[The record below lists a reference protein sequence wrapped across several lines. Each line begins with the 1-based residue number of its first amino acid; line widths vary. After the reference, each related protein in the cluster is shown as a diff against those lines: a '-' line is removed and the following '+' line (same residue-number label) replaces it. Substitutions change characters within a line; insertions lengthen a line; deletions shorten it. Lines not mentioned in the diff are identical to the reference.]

1 MRSVAYV
8 VAILA
13 AAGIMYF
20 IATSPDQRA
29 ADQVADTT
37 EHHTAS
43 VSAAGSVSA
52 DAAIEDVS
60 AESIVPEAEVKT
72 ASLTMNV
79 PEMHCP
85 FACYPS
91 VKKNLEERDDVMA
104 VELAP
109 QKEEGVI
116 DNPQVIV
123 TYKEGFD
130 AEQAIAMLEAAGF
143 AGSTVVDQ

>member
-1 MRSVAYV
+1 MRSTAYA

-13 AAGIMYF
+13 AAGIMYYF
-20 IATSPDQRA
+20 ATSPDVA
-29 ADQVADTT
+29 GPDAPVDQANVT
-37 EHHTAS
+37 EAT
-43 VSAAGSVSA
+43 
-52 DAAIEDVS
+52 
-60 AESIVPEAEVKT
+60 T

-91 VKKNLEERDDVMA
+91 VKKNLEERTDVVS

-123 TYKEGFD
+123 TYKEGF
-130 AEQAIAMLEAAGF
+130 EPESAIAQLDKAGF
-143 AGSTVVDQ
+143 SGSTVAGE

>member
-1 MRSVAYV
+1 MRSVAYAA
-8 VAILA
+8 AILA

-20 IATSPDQRA
+20 IATGPTKPSGDAAAASQDPAPVVTESIAIESEA
-29 ADQVADTT
+29 ADSTT
-37 EHHTAS
+37 
-43 VSAAGSVSA
+43 G
-52 DAAIEDVS
+52 DVD
-60 AESIVPEAEVKT
+60 IKT

-91 VKKNLEERDDVMA
+91 VKENLEKQDDVIS

-116 DNPQVIV
+116 DNRQVIV

-130 AEQAIAMLEAAGF
+130 PKKAIAVLDSVGF
-143 AGSTVVDQ
+143 AGSSVAKQ

>member
-1 MRSVAYV
+1 MRSFAYCA
-8 VAILA
+8 AILA

-20 IATSPDQRA
+20 ITMTPPQPAT
-29 ADQVADTT
+29 
-37 EHHTAS
+37 ETAS
-43 VSAAGSVSA
+43 PAA
-52 DAAIEDVS
+52 S
-60 AESIVPEAEVKT
+60 AETSTPIASDADIKT

-85 FACYPS
+85 VMCYPS

-116 DNPQVIV
+116 DNPQIIV

-130 AEQAIAMLEAAGF
+130 ADKAIAMLDSVGF
-143 AGSTVVDQ
+143 AGTTVVKE

>member
-1 MRSVAYV
+1 MRSLAYA

-20 IATSPDQRA
+20 ITVSPDASSDAQPA
-29 ADQVADTT
+29 ASESVAS
-37 EHHTAS
+37 ESVAS
-43 VSAAGSVSA
+43 
-52 DAAIEDVS
+52 ITPQTDVN
-60 AESIVPEAEVKT
+60 T
-72 ASLTMNV
+72 ASLTLNV

-91 VKKNLEERDDVMA
+91 VKKSLEQRDDVVA

-116 DNPQVIV
+116 DNRQVIV
-123 TYKEGFD
+123 TYREGFD
-130 AEQAIAMLEAAGF
+130 PQQAIASLKSDGF
-143 AGSTVVDQ
+143 DGSSVATTP

>member
-1 MRSVAYV
+1 MRSLAYGA
-8 VAILA
+8 AILA
-13 AAGIMYF
+13 AAGIMFF
-20 IATSPDQRA
+20 IARTPSETSPDTPPVA
-29 ADQVADTT
+29 A
-37 EHHTAS
+37 S
-43 VSAAGSVSA
+43 
-52 DAAIEDVS
+52 AAIE
-60 AESIVPEAEVKT
+60 ATTSIVPGAEIKT

-91 VKKNLEERDDVMA
+91 VKKNLETRDDVMT

-130 AEQAIAMLEAAGF
+130 SDKAIAMLESVGF
-143 AGSTVVDQ
+143 GGSSVVNQ

>member
-1 MRSVAYV
+1 MRSIAYA

-13 AAGIMYF
+13 AAGIMYYV
-20 IATSPDQRA
+20 AMSPDAPAPDAPVAQEDI
-29 ADQVADTT
+29 ADVT
-37 EHHTAS
+37 
-43 VSAAGSVSA
+43 
-52 DAAIEDVS
+52 
-60 AESIVPEAEVKT
+60 T

-91 VKKNLEERDDVMA
+91 IKKNLEERADVVS

-123 TYKEGFD
+123 TYKSGF
-130 AEQAIAMLEAAGF
+130 EPESAIAQLDKAGF
-143 AGSTVVDQ
+143 SGSTVVSE

>member
-1 MRSVAYV
+1 MRSAAYA
-8 VAILA
+8 VAILV

-20 IATSPDQRA
+20 IATSPTEPVAAPNDQS
-29 ADQVADTT
+29 VAV
-37 EHHTAS
+37 A
-43 VSAAGSVSA
+43 
-52 DAAIEDVS
+52 S
-60 AESIVPEAEVKT
+60 AESASAESASAESDSSIVPDADVKMDSLT
-72 ASLTMNV
+72 LASLTLNV

-91 VKKNLEERDDVMA
+91 VKKNLEKRDDVTA

-123 TYKEGFD
+123 TYKPGFD
-130 AEQAIAMLEAAGF
+130 ADQAIAMLEAAGF
-143 AGSTVVDQ
+143 SGSSVAGE

>member
-1 MRSVAYV
+1 MRSVAYG

-20 IATSPDQRA
+20 LTVTPAKP
-29 ADQVADTT
+29 V
-37 EHHTAS
+37 
-43 VSAAGSVSA
+43 
-52 DAAIEDVS
+52 
-60 AESIVPEAEVKT
+60 AESSQAVTPAAVEPSTSIDPDTEVTT
-72 ASLTMNV
+72 ASLTLNV

-91 VKKNLEERDDVMA
+91 VKKNLETRGDVMA

-130 AEQAIAMLEAAGF
+130 AKEAIAMLEAAGF
-143 AGSTVVDQ
+143 SGSTVVEQ

>member
-1 MRSVAYV
+1 MRSIAYGA
-8 VAILA
+8 AILA

-20 IATSPDQRA
+20 IMSTPNEPA
-29 ADQVADTT
+29 AETESQDNVA
-37 EHHTAS
+37 
-43 VSAAGSVSA
+43 
-52 DAAIEDVS
+52 S
-60 AESIVPEAEVKT
+60 AETTTSISPEVEVKT
-72 ASLTMNV
+72 ASLTMKI

-91 VKKNLEERDDVMA
+91 VKENLEKRADVVG

-123 TYKEGFD
+123 TCTESFD

-143 AGSTVVDQ
+143 AGSTVVQE